1 MEQSPERDTQTQ
13 RQRCMEQSLE
23 RCRDLQR
30 EREREERKY
39 GAKFGD
45 TQILTE
51 SKARGRDLKTE
62 RWTRRGNK

>member
-1 MEQSPERDTQTQ
+1 
-13 RQRCMEQSLE
+13 MEQSLE